1 MKQFAVIIAFLSI
14 GFIGL
19 NSCKKYEIKDIDIS
33 KLPNDSTITE
43 AAKEN
48 YINKLFILLLGR
60 KADETEFSQ
69 SLTLLN
75 NGNASQ
81 NAREQLFDYIT
92 IKPEYYI
99 NLYKIARKDLMD
111 DADTNLIRF
120 DYNEYSARLL
130 DINYI
135 DSWPF
140 YQEVVNENFLL
151 LQIPAQLP
159 TGYIN
164 MIDVHKRCI
173 DNLYYDEINMGTEN
187 FVVSMFQHFFLRY
200 PTNAELT
207 SSKNMVDGVESVVF
221 LKNGSS
227 KSDFI
232 QIFFDTGNYFEGQV
246 RILYEKY
253 LYRQPTES
261 ELADATYQ
269 YKNNKN
275 YKILQKSILTKSE
288 FLGQ

>member
-1 MKQFAVIIAFLSI
+1 MKHRIIFTGLVLIIFSSFFA
-14 GFIGL
+14 
-19 NSCKKYEIKDIDIS
+19 CKKYEIKDIDIS
-33 KLPNDSTITE
+33 KLPKDSTITE

-60 KADETEFSQ
+60 KADSTEFSQ

-75 NGNASQ
+75 AGNTSLA
-81 NAREQLFDYIT
+81 AREQLFDYIT

-111 DADTNLIRF
+111 DTDTSLIRYDF
-120 DYNEYSARLL
+120 NEYTSRLQ

-135 DSWPF
+135 DSWPY

-151 LQIPAQLP
+151 LQIPSQLP
-159 TGYIN
+159 AGNIN

-200 PTNAELT
+200 PTNAELA
-207 SSKNMVDGVESVVF
+207 SSKNMVDGTESVIF
-221 LKNGSS
+221 LQNGSS
-227 KSDFI
+227 KSNFI
-232 QIFFDTGNYFEGQV
+232 QIFFNTGNYFEGQV

-253 LYRQPTES
+253 LFRQPTAS
-261 ELADATYQ
+261 ELSETTSQYQ
-269 YKNNKN
+269 NHKDYKK
-275 YKILQKSILTKSE
+275 LQKLILTKSE